1 MRLGWWGW
9 TIGRL
14 GLGFRLVR
22 LLNWS
27 WPGLVFWRWWRW
39 RRSLL
44 WRRLVRGL
52 LWWRRTRGWRRGFV
66 LRLLL
71 RRRAWSLRP
80 AWDNNGAR
88 LDSDGE
94 RHRDGLLWLGLGRIV
109 LGGDGSLGGSVLV
122 NGSGL
127 GSSVL
132 AGGYGG
138 RSRGSLG
145 RVVAVTSWGRSCGSG
160 VFSVVVVVATSA
172 ISVLGLGLGEHF
184 RQMALFGDLII
195 FESKV
200 YSVIGDINIDAI
212 TGHGNA
218 FDY

>member
-1 MRLGWWGW
+1 M
-9 TIGRL
+9 
-14 GLGFRLVR
+14 
-22 LLNWS
+22 
-27 WPGLVFWRWWRW
+27 
-39 RRSLL
+39 
-44 WRRLVRGL
+44 
-52 LWWRRTRGWRRGFV
+52 
-66 LRLLL
+66 

-80 AWDNNGAR
+80 AWDYNGAR

-94 RHRDGLLWLGLGRIV
+94 RHRDGLLWLWLRRIV

-138 RSRGSLG
+138 RSWGSLG

-172 ISVLGLGLGEHF
+172 ISVLGLGEHF
-184 RQMALFGDLII
+184 RQLALFSDLII
-195 FESKV
+195 LESKV
-200 YSVIGDINIDAI
+200 YSVIGNINIDAI
-212 TGHGNA
+212 TGHRNA